1 MRHASGNDAAT
12 VTYQTPRGRNL
23 SDAVMHLLEGFGIGV
38 GMWCMGFAV
47 DLLPGLLRDT
57 PGVLLFAVVGA
68 VTNLTRARPALVILC
83 GLYAAVIVIVSE
95 TSLSG
100 ALASRWVRA
109 DSLPAK
115 VDAVVITS
123 AGVNPNGTLN
133 GAGLDHL
140 LSGLELIRAGIADT
154 LVSSTVGD
162 DFPAGAV
169 SSALDQSRVIA
180 LFGGHVAFLRTG
192 LAESTRQEAVASANL
207 LFPMKII
214 RIALVASPM
223 HTRRACAS
231 FEAVGFKVTCVPA
244 RSRAPGGG
252 WTPGRWPRDRLTV
265 FGDWVYEILATG
277 MYRRRGWLSQARVTS
292 QHAEKTHRHF
302 TVAQLPHMATAKRLA
317 TDRRY
322 ASSPS
327 IAITCVIFSGSARGR
342 LREVLS
348 LLPTAYVK
356 SHNSAGSRRDV
367 QTTDND
373 SGPPSIH
380 SSVLPERTDGS
391 GDRQLSHP
399 A

>member
-1 MRHASGNDAAT
+1 MQSAAAMR
-12 VTYQTPRGRNL
+12 
-23 SDAVMHLLEGFGIGV
+23 LLEGFGIGI

-47 DLLPGLLRDT
+47 DLLPGVLRDT

-68 VTNLTRARPALVILC
+68 VTDLTRARIALVILC
-83 GLYAAVIVIVSE
+83 GLFAAVIVIVSQ
-95 TSLSG
+95 TNISG

-109 DSLPAK
+109 DSLATK

-123 AGVNPNGTLN
+123 AGVNPNGTIN
-133 GAGLDHL
+133 GAALDHL

-154 LVSSTVGD
+154 LVSTTVVD

-180 LFGGHVAFLRTG
+180 LFGGRVTLLRTG
-192 LAESTRQEAVASANL
+192 VTESTRQEAVASGNL

-244 RSRAPGGG
+244 RSRAPGGD

-277 MYRRRGWLSQARVTS
+277 MYRRRGWLGRAGAAAK
-292 QHAEKTHRHF
+292 HAESAHRHF
-302 TVAQLPHMATAKRLA
+302 TVAKLPHMATSGPLA
-317 TDRRY
+317 TY
-322 ASSPS
+322 
-327 IAITCVIFSGSARGR
+327 G
-342 LREVLS
+342 
-348 LLPTAYVK
+348 
-356 SHNSAGSRRDV
+356 
-367 QTTDND
+367 
-373 SGPPSIH
+373 
-380 SSVLPERTDGS
+380 
-391 GDRQLSHP
+391 
-399 A
+399 